1 MKMTL
6 EDGTKLEMTV
16 GEYVALTEKM
26 TKKDD
31 ASEASPTEDIPSA
44 VEHQKPKA
52 GDLIEVTGDGHIPL
66 ADMAPHGFPVGAIL
80 TVRDTIMP
88 KDRVYAENK
97 GGRARAIHQTF
108 YKPYVKP
115 EVETPKHVFEVGD
128 IVRVTV
134 DHDMS
139 SRNKAG
145 DIGVIDEISDR
156 GSFHVYVAARDD
168 VTEGRCSSFGYYQKA
183 RSLELVV
190 AKKDRK
196 N

>member
-1 MKMTL
+1 
-6 EDGTKLEMTV
+6 MTV

-26 TKKDD
+26 AKKDD

-52 GDLIEVTGDGHIPL
+52 GDLIEVTGDGHIPI

-88 KDRVYAENK
+88 KDRVYAANK

-108 YKPYVKP
+108 YKPF
-115 EVETPKHVFEVGD
+115 VECPLGHEAPKHVFEVGD
-128 IVRVTV
+128 IVRVTES
-134 DHDMS
+134 HNMS
-139 SRNKAG
+139 SRNKSG

-168 VTEGRCSSFGYYQKA
+168 VQAGRCHGMGYYHKA